1 MLDNFSLIRN
11 VGKFDSVNAGA
22 NLDLNRLA
30 LIYAE
35 NGRGKTT
42 IATILRSLGNKNPLP
57 IIERTRLGGQGDPH
71 IVIANNNGDTAMFQ
85 NDAWNDSDVNILV
98 FDDIFVADNIYSGID
113 VDTEHRQKLHELII
127 GAEGVALNGVLQQI
141 IARIEVHNQAIREK
155 GARITAT
162 MRCGLSVEAFCALED
177 IEGIDNL
184 LQEVE
189 MALAAA
195 RKSEVIAQRNSF
207 ISLSLPNFDVEA
219 LNELLAKSLP
229 DIEAAA
235 AEQVNEHIASLNEHI
250 ASLGA
255 GGESWVA
262 SGMKVVAESDLSDC
276 PFCKQDLSGSEI
288 IAHYQSIFSQEY
300 LALKEEISTCLS
312 GLGREHRAELMTAF
326 ERNVRT
332 LTENRQFWSEFIDI
346 PELDLDTALVTRLW
360 RSCFDAIKALLD
372 AKKESPLEEFTLN
385 QEILVL
391 VGEYRTVR
399 STVHELSNSLVAV
412 NERIELL
419 KESAAGSNVAA
430 LEADLNRLKAVKSRY
445 NDAVAVLCDDYLA
458 EVALKIATEEERV
471 QARTALDQYREQV
484 FPQYQEAINRYLGK
498 FNAGYRLD
506 NVSSVNN
513 RGGSSCSYSVL
524 IENTSVP
531 LRSNQAGQPSFKNT
545 LSSGDRNALA
555 LAFFFT
561 SIEMNANR
569 ENMVVIIDDP
579 MTSLDDHRSLTTRQ
593 EIKALLNE
601 VDQVIVLS
609 HSKAFLCG
617 LWNSADK
624 TLVSAMKISRSGS
637 TSTLSEWDVKQ
648 DTITEHDRNYLM
660 VNDFIE
666 NGHGADERSVAVA
679 LRPILESYVR
689 ISCPNLFPPGSLLG
703 RFLDTC
709 RQHENTQNQVLE
721 PDIRIELRALL
732 DYANNFHHDT
742 NPAWQT
748 ANINEQEL
756 HDHARRTINFVSI

>member
-22 NLDLNRLA
+22 NLDLNRLS

-42 IATILRSLGNKNPLP
+42 LATILRSLGDKEPLP
-57 IIERTRLGGQGDPH
+57 IIERKRLGSQGDPH

-85 NDAWNDSDVNILV
+85 NGAWSGSDVNILV
-98 FDDIFVADNIYSGID
+98 FDDSFVADNIYSGID
-113 VDTEHRQKLHELII
+113 VDAEHRQKLHELII
-127 GAEGVALNGVLQQI
+127 GTEGVALSTDLQQI
-141 IARIEVHNQAIREK
+141 VVRIEEHNQAIREK
-155 GARITAT
+155 GIRITAV
-162 MRCGLSVEAFCALED
+162 MRCGLNVEAFCALED
-177 IEGIDNL
+177 IDNFL
-184 LQEVE
+184 LEAE
-189 MALAAA
+189 RAFAAA

-207 ISLSLPNFDVEA
+207 ISLSLPDFDVEA
-219 LNELLAKSLP
+219 LNTLLAKSLP
-229 DIEAAA
+229 DIETAA
-235 AEQVNEHIASLNEHI
+235 AEQVNEHI

-300 LALKEEISTCLS
+300 LALKEEISICLS
-312 GLGREHRAELMTAF
+312 GLGRDHRAELMTAF

-332 LTENRQFWSEFIDI
+332 LTEGRQFWLEFIDI
-346 PELDLDTALVTRLW
+346 PEIDLDTALVTRLW
-360 RSCFDAIKALLD
+360 RSRFDAINALLN

-385 QEILVL
+385 QDILVL
-391 VGEYRTVR
+391 VGEYRTAR
-399 STVHELSNSLVAV
+399 NTVHELSDSLVAV

-445 NDAVAVLCDDYLA
+445 SDAVSVLCDDYLD
-458 EVALKIATEEERV
+458 EVALKTTTEGERD
-471 QARTALDQYREQV
+471 QARALLDHYREQV
-484 FPQYQEAINRYLGK
+484 FPQYQDAINRYLVK

-524 IENTSVP
+524 IENMPVP
-531 LRSNQAGQPSFKNT
+531 LRSNQAGQPSFKTT

-561 SIEMNANR
+561 SIEMNANK

-609 HSKAFLCG
+609 HSKSFLCG
-617 LWNSADK
+617 LWDAADR

-637 TSTLSEWDVKQ
+637 GSTLSEWDVNQ
-648 DTITEHDRNYLM
+648 DTITEYDRNYLM
-660 VNDFIE
+660 VSDFIE
-666 NGHGADERSVAVA
+666 NGHGADEGSVAAA

-689 ISCPNLFPPGSLLG
+689 ITCPLIFPPGSLLG
-703 RFLDTC
+703 RFIDTC
-709 RQHENTQNQVLE
+709 RQHENTPSQILE
-721 PDIRIELRALL
+721 PDVRTELRALL
-732 DYANNFHHDT
+732 DYANQFHHDT

-756 HDHARRTINFVSI
+756 LDHARRALHFTGI

>member
-1 MLDNFSLIRN
+1 MLDNFNLIRN

-42 IATILRSLGNKNPLP
+42 LATILRSLGDKEPLP
-57 IIERTRLGGQGDPH
+57 IIERTRLGGQGEPH
-71 IVIANNNGDTAMFQ
+71 IVIANNNDDTAIFQ
-85 NDAWNDSDVNILV
+85 NGAWDDSDVNILV
-98 FDDIFVADNIYSGID
+98 FDDSFVADNIYSGID

-127 GAEGVALNGVLQQI
+127 GAEGVALNAVLQQI
-141 IARIEVHNQAIREK
+141 VARIEAHNQAIREK
-155 GARITAT
+155 GARITAA
-162 MRCGLSVEAFCALED
+162 MRCGLSVEAFCALEN

-184 LQEVE
+184 LQEAE
-189 MALAAA
+189 KALAAA

-207 ISLSLPNFDVEA
+207 ISLSLPDFDVVA
-219 LNELLAKSLP
+219 LNTLLEKSLP
-229 DIEAAA
+229 DIEVAA
-235 AEQVNEHIASLNEHI
+235 AEQVNAHI
-250 ASLGA
+250 ASLGE
-255 GGESWVA
+255 GGESWVVD
-262 SGMKVVAESDLSDC
+262 GMKVVTENNLKDC
-276 PFCKQDLSGSEI
+276 PFCKQDLLGSEI
-288 IAHYQSIFSQEY
+288 IAHYQSIFSQKY
-300 LALKEEISTCLS
+300 LTLKDEISTCLS
-312 GLGREHRAELMTAF
+312 GLERDHRTELMTAF

-332 LTENRQFWSEFIDI
+332 ITENRQFWSEFIDI
-346 PELDLDTALVTRLW
+346 PEIDLDTALVTRLW
-360 RSCFDAIKALLD
+360 RSCFDAIKAVLD
-372 AKKESPLEEFTLN
+372 AKKESPLEAYTLN
-385 QEILVL
+385 PEILDL
-391 VGEYRTVR
+391 VDEYRTARNV
-399 STVHELSNSLVAV
+399 VHALSNSLVAV

-445 NDAVAVLCDDYLA
+445 SDAVLVLCDDYLD
-458 EVALKIATEEERV
+458 EVAFKTATEEERV

-524 IENTSVP
+524 IEKTSVP
-531 LRSNQAGQPSFKNT
+531 LRSNQAGQPSFKTT

-561 SIEMNANR
+561 SIKMNANR

-593 EIKALLNE
+593 EIKSLLNE

-617 LWNSADK
+617 LWHAADR

-637 TSTLSEWDVKQ
+637 GSTLSEWDVNQ
-648 DTITEHDRNYLM
+648 DAISEYDRNYLM
-660 VNDFIE
+660 VSDFIE
-666 NGHGADERSVAVA
+666 NGHGADERSVAAA
-679 LRPILESYVR
+679 LRPILESYIR
-689 ISCPNLFPPGSLLG
+689 ITCPLIFPPGSLLG
-703 RFLDTC
+703 PFLGVC
-709 RQHENTQNQVLE
+709 QQRENKPNQILE
-721 PDIRIELRALL
+721 PHVRTELSALL
-732 DYANNFHHDT
+732 DYANQFHHDT

-756 HDHARRTINFVSI
+756 HDHARRTINFASI

>member
-1 MLDNFSLIRN
+1 MLDSFNLIRN

-42 IATILRSLGNKNPLP
+42 LATILRSLGDKESLA
-57 IIERTRLGGQGDPH
+57 IIERTRLGGQGEPH

-85 NDAWNDSDVNILV
+85 NGVWDDSDVNILV
-98 FDDIFVADNIYSGID
+98 FDDSFVADNIYSGID

-127 GAEGVALNGVLQQI
+127 GAEGVALNATLQQVV
-141 IARIEVHNQAIREK
+141 ARIEEHNQAIREK
-155 GARITAT
+155 GSRITAV

-184 LQEVE
+184 LQEAE
-189 MALAAA
+189 RALAAA

-207 ISLSLPNFDVEA
+207 ISLSLPDFDVEA
-219 LNELLAKSLP
+219 LNTLLAKSLP

-235 AEQVNEHIASLNEHI
+235 AGQVNEHIASL
-250 ASLGA
+250 GV
-255 GGESWVA
+255 GGESWV
-262 SGMKVVAESDLSDC
+262 STGMKVIAENDLSEC

-300 LALKEEISTCLS
+300 LALKEKISTCLAS
-312 GLGREHRAELMTAF
+312 LGRDHRAELMTAF

-346 PELDLDTALVTRLW
+346 PEIDLDTALVTRLW
-360 RSCFDAIKALLD
+360 RICFDAIKALLD
-372 AKKESPLEEFTLN
+372 AKKESPLEAFSLN
-385 QEILVL
+385 QEILDL
-391 VGEYRTVR
+391 VDEYRTAR
-399 STVHELSNSLVAV
+399 NTVHELSNSFVAV

-445 NDAVAVLCDDYLA
+445 SDAVSALCDDYLA
-458 EVALKIATEEERV
+458 EVALKTATEEERV

-484 FPQYQEAINRYLGK
+484 FPQYQEAINRYLVK
-498 FNAGYRLD
+498 FNAGYRLE

-531 LRSNQAGQPSFKNT
+531 LRSNQAGQPSFKTT

-569 ENMVVIIDDP
+569 ANMVVIIDDP

-617 LWNSADK
+617 LWNSVDK

-637 TSTLSEWDVKQ
+637 TSTLSEWNVDQ
-648 DTITEHDRNYLM
+648 DSITEHDRNYLM
-660 VNDFIE
+660 VSDFIE

-689 ISCPNLFPPGSLLG
+689 ITCPNIFPPGSLLG

-709 RQHENTQNQVLE
+709 QQRENTPNLILE
-721 PDIRIELRALL
+721 PNVRTELRALL
-732 DYANNFHHDT
+732 DYANDFHHDT

-756 HDHARRTINFVSI
+756 LDHARRTLHFASI

>member
-1 MLDNFSLIRN
+1 MLDNFNLIRN
-11 VGKFDSVNAGA
+11 IGKFDSVDAGA

-42 IATILRSLGNKNPLP
+42 LATILRSLGDKKPLP
-57 IIERTRLGGQGDPH
+57 IIERTRLGGLGDPH
-71 IVIANNNGDTAMFQ
+71 IVIANNSGETAVFQ
-85 NDAWNDSDVNILV
+85 NGEWSDSDVNILV
-98 FDDIFVADNIYSGID
+98 FDDSFVSDNIYSGVE

-127 GAEGVALNGVLQQI
+127 GEEGVALNATLQRIVVI
-141 IARIEVHNQAIREK
+141 IEEHNQTIREK
-155 GARITAT
+155 GGRITAV

-184 LQEVE
+184 LQEAE
-189 MALAAA
+189 RALAAA
-195 RKSEVIAQRNSF
+195 RKSEVIAQRAPF
-207 ISLSLPNFDVEA
+207 ISLSLPDFDMEV
-219 LNELLAKSLP
+219 LNTLLVKSLP

-235 AEQVNEHIASLNEHI
+235 ADQVNKHIASLDE
-250 ASLGA
+250 

-262 SGMKVVAESDLSDC
+262 AGMKVVTENDLSDC

-300 LALKEEISTCLS
+300 LALKEEISTSLS
-312 GLGREHRAELMTAF
+312 NLGRDHRAELMTAF

-332 LTENRQFWSEFIDI
+332 LTEDRQFWSEFIDI
-346 PELDLDTALVTRLW
+346 PEIDLDTALVTRLW

-372 AKKESPLEEFTLN
+372 AKRESPLEAFTLN
-385 QEILVL
+385 QEIRDLVD
-391 VGEYRTVR
+391 EYRTAK
-399 STVHELSNSLVAV
+399 STVHELSNSLTAV

-430 LEADLNRLKAVKSRY
+430 LEIDLNRLKAIKSRY
-445 NDAVAVLCDDYLA
+445 SDVVSALCDDYLV
-458 EVALKIATEEERV
+458 EVDLKTATEEERN
-471 QARTALDQYREQV
+471 QARAALDQYREQV
-484 FPQYQEAINRYLGK
+484 FPQYQDAINRYLVK
-498 FNAGYRLD
+498 FNAGYRLE

-524 IENTSVP
+524 IENISVP
-531 LRSNQAGQPSFKNT
+531 LISNQAGRPSFKTT

-569 ENMVVIIDDP
+569 ENMIVIIDDP

-593 EIKALLNE
+593 EITALLND
-601 VDQVIVLS
+601 VNQVIVLS

-617 LWNSADK
+617 LWNSTDK

-637 TSTLSEWDVKQ
+637 TSTLSEWNVDQ
-648 DTITEHDRNYLM
+648 DSITEHDRNYRM
-660 VNDFIE
+660 VSDFIE
-666 NGHGADERSVAVA
+666 NGHDADERSVAVA

-689 ISCPNLFPPGSLLG
+689 ITCPTVFPPGSLLG
-703 RFLDTC
+703 RFIGIC
-709 RQHENTQNQVLE
+709 QQRENSPNQILSS
-721 PDIRIELRALL
+721 DARIELRALL
-732 DYANNFHHDT
+732 DYANDFHHDP
-742 NPAWQT
+742 NPAYQT

-756 HDHARRTINFVSI
+756 LDHARRTLQFASI

>member
-22 NLDLNRLA
+22 NLDLNSLA

-42 IATILRSLGNKNPLP
+42 IATILRSLGNKDPLP
-57 IIERTRLGGQGDPH
+57 IIERTRLGGQGEPH

-98 FDDIFVADNIYSGID
+98 FDDSFVADNIYSGVD

-127 GAEGVALNGVLQQI
+127 GAEGVALNAVLQQI
-141 IARIEVHNQAIREK
+141 VARIEAHNKAIRKK
-155 GARITAT
+155 GARITAA
-162 MRCGLSVEAFCALED
+162 MRSGLSVEAFCALED

-184 LQEVE
+184 LQEADR
-189 MALAAA
+189 ALAAA

-207 ISLSLPNFDVEA
+207 ITLSLPDFDVEA
-219 LNELLAKSLP
+219 LNSLLGKSLP
-229 DIEAAA
+229 NIEAAA
-235 AEQVNEHIASLNEHI
+235 AEQVNGHI

-276 PFCKQDLSGSEI
+276 PFCKQDLSGSDI

-300 LALKEEISTCLS
+300 LALKEEISTSLS
-312 GLGREHRAELMTAF
+312 SLGRDHRAELMTAF

-332 LTENRQFWSEFIDI
+332 VTENRQFWSEFIDI
-346 PELDLDTALVTRLW
+346 LEIDLDTALVTRLW
-360 RSCFDAIKALLD
+360 RSCFDAVKEALD
-372 AKKESPLEEFTLN
+372 AKKESPLEAFTLN
-385 QEILVL
+385 QEFLDLIV
-391 VGEYRTVR
+391 EYRTAR
-399 STVHELSNSLVAV
+399 NTVHELSNSLVAV

-419 KESAAGSNVAA
+419 KESALGSNVAA
-430 LEADLNRLKAVKSRY
+430 LETDINRFIAVKSRY
-445 NDAVAVLCDDYLA
+445 SDAVSGLCDDYLE
-458 EVALKIATEEERV
+458 EVALKTATEGERD
-471 QARTALDQYREQV
+471 QARTALDQYRDLV
-484 FPQYQEAINRYLGK
+484 FPQYQEAINRYLVR
-498 FNAGYRLD
+498 FNAGYRLE

-513 RGGSSCSYSVL
+513 RGGSSCSYSVQ

-531 LRSNQAGQPSFKNT
+531 LRSNQVGQPSFKTT
-545 LSSGDRNALA
+545 LSSGDRNTLA

-569 ENMVVIIDDP
+569 ENMIVIIDDP

-593 EIKALLNE
+593 EIRSLLNE

-617 LWNSADK
+617 LWDAADR

-637 TSTLSEWDVKQ
+637 GSIFSEWDVNQ
-648 DTITEHDRNYLM
+648 DIITEYDRNYLM
-660 VNDFIE
+660 VSDFIE
-666 NGHGADERSVAVA
+666 NGHGANERSVAAA
-679 LRPILESYVR
+679 LRPILESYIR
-689 ISCPNLFPPGSLLG
+689 ITCPLIFPPGSLIG

-709 RQHENTQNQVLE
+709 RQCENTQNQILE
-721 PDIRIELRALL
+721 ADVRTELRALL
-732 DYANNFHHDT
+732 DYANQFHHDT

-748 ANINEQEL
+748 ENINEQEL
-756 HDHARRTINFVSI
+756 LDHARRTLLFASI